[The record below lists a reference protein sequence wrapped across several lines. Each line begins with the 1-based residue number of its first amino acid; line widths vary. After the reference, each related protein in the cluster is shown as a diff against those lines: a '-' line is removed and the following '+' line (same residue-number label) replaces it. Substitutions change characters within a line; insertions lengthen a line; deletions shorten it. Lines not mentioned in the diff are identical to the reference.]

1 MNKKTTLLTF
11 CLGLMTI
18 SPLFAQLEQ
27 QLTDWT
33 EQAKIIAQ
41 LVVGLA
47 AVGGGYTHIL
57 KYRLMTEEPAKEL

>member
-47 AVGGGYTHIL
+47 A
-57 KYRLMTEEPAKEL
+57 EEGAIRIF